1 MRSDEFLMI
10 GIFAVRTFRGWG
22 RPRRKWEASWG
33 LEYAT
38 ILQWLIHCKN
48 REENEKQAHR
58 ESVIHIH
65 FMSQFCK
72 KINHRIE
79 KHCKTCERDW
89 SEVVAIYAPQ
99 QEHRHATNSLGM
111 KIPLSIL
118 PSLQSTHSLSTSII
132 RENTQILC
140 LEHILF
146 PIQFE
151 KVQKI
156 VRVFHLGRHY
166 HYNHVMQEAW
176 GMEHE
181 KIISSI
187 QPVSCHLLGPNLVRG
202 RATLVELRKAHA
214 DPHWVLQVLL
224 SASLNTC
231 LLLLVQSLPTET
243 LYAVTEASLY
253 QRVVHLQTGQKSRN
267 ERTSTQITTNQQNFL
282 KCVTTKTSPSS
293 MHSSDIVFAD
303 DK

>member
-1 MRSDEFLMI
+1 MI

-118 PSLQSTHSLSTSII
+118 PSLQSTHNLSTSII

-140 LEHILF
+140 LEHIFF
-146 PIQFE
+146 PEGSKDSACISPGKALPLQS
-151 KVQKI
+151 
-156 VRVFHLGRHY
+156 RHAGSMR
-166 HYNHVMQEAW
+166 NGAW
-176 GMEHE
+176 EDHF
-181 KIISSI
+181 IDTTSILSS
-187 QPVSCHLLGPNLVRG
+187 SW
-202 RATLVELRKAHA
+202 T
-214 DPHWVLQVLL
+214 
-224 SASLNTC
+224 
-231 LLLLVQSLPTET
+231 
-243 LYAVTEASLY
+243 
-253 QRVVHLQTGQKSRN
+253 
-267 ERTSTQITTNQQNFL
+267 
-282 KCVTTKTSPSS
+282 
-293 MHSSDIVFAD
+293 
-303 DK
+303 